1 MNAQYDALL
10 NKMTVKSNN
19 VNAIKELYLTCSP
32 EMKEGKTYNI
42 QDISCTLL
50 TVDLFAGWKSS
61 VGKTSDMTIKFEGK
75 KMTLTSNSFIGE
87 LNKSSSFWGCFQ
99 VWSLILL
106 IVVVIVVIVLIVFLS
121 MKCCCKNKLPKKS
134 KK

>member
-1 MNAQYDALL
+1 
-10 NKMTVKSNN
+10 MTVKSNN

-61 VGKTSDMTIKFEGK
+61 VGKTSDMSIKFEGK
-75 KMTLTSNSFIGE
+75 KMTLVGSFSGE

-106 IVVVIVVIVLIVFLS
+106 IVVVIIVIVVIVLVS
-121 MKCCCKNKLPKKS
+121 VKCCCSKKLPKKS

>member
-61 VGKTSDMTIKFEGK
+61 VGKTSDMSIKFEGK
-75 KMTLTSNSFIGE
+75 KMTMISGSFTGE